1 MLFPAQNDLLSYE
14 TRSNM
19 KNLFRKYLISPK
31 FGTIESSITG
41 LKKGKKA
48 LRIRLKTTDFSKNC
62 AIRYP
67 TTL

>member
-1 MLFPAQNDLLSYE
+1 MLFPAQNDLLPYE

-31 FGTIESSITG
+31 FGTIESSITDFEKG
-41 LKKGKKA
+41 GKK
-48 LRIRLKTTDFSKNC
+48 LRICLKTTDFSKNC